1 MEKICIVR
9 KKIQRGFLLKTIL
22 EKKNEMII
30 NDPKIAEKIFLISK
44 FIIKYIL
51 DRMTITKKIL
61 PVGLCLVKKDIPKT
75 TGKKNQ

>member
-44 FIIKYIL
+44 FIIK
-51 DRMTITKKIL
+51 
-61 PVGLCLVKKDIPKT
+61 
-75 TGKKNQ
+75 